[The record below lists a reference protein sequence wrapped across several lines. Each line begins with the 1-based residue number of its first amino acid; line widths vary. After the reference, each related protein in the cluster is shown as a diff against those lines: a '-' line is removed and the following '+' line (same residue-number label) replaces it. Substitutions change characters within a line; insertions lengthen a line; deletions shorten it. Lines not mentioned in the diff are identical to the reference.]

1 MKEKDILVPK
11 VVGETTMENSLRRI
25 LRKKSPLIFSK
36 FLPILPP
43 IWDII
48 KEITE
53 TKREIERQKTAQ
65 AAIEAKRS
73 ILEKFIGFIDSNL
86 GKILERKKEE
96 RGKTLEILLSQIEKV
111 VEKENEEAL
120 IALLKTLEEVMKSP
134 IVTKEEMETLVNG
147 AFKKLN
153 SPEDDDFNDS
163 ISRRPIIW

>member
-11 VVGETTMENSLRRI
+11 VVGETIENSLRRI
-25 LRKKSPLIFSK
+25 LEKKASLISSK

-43 IWDII
+43 IFDII

-53 TKREIERQKTAQ
+53 TQREIERQKTAR

-86 GKILERKKEE
+86 GKILEGKREE

-111 VEKENEEAL
+111 VEKGNEEAL

-153 SPEDDDFNDS
+153 SSEDDDFNDS
-163 ISRRPIIW
+163 ISRRKISW

>member
-11 VVGETTMENSLRRI
+11 VVGETIENSLRRI
-25 LRKKSPLIFSK
+25 LEKKASLISSK

-43 IWDII
+43 IFDII

-53 TKREIERQKTAQ
+53 TQREIERQKTAR

-86 GKILERKKEE
+86 GKILEEKREE

-120 IALLKTLEEVMKSP
+120 IALLKTLEEIMKSP

-163 ISRRPIIW
+163 ISRRKITW